1 MYNIFICNKF
11 VMGKLKKI
19 KVHIA
24 DDHKVLIDGIKAV
37 LKTEK
42 EIEVVGESL
51 NGEEVIDWYQTN
63 TSDVLVLDINMPK
76 VDGIKVLQYFKN
88 RESRPFVVVLSSYD
102 DIKLVKEVLKIGA
115 KGFLAKKCAGEQI
128 VEAIKTVSRGEQY
141 FSENIQTRILS
152 LFSDG
157 GSREDNLSEGAFFGS
172 LTNREKEILKLI
184 SNEYSSNEIAVSLNI
199 AVNTVETH
207 RKNLIKKLK
216 VKNVVG
222 LALYA
227 HKNQLI

>member
-1 MYNIFICNKF
+1 
-11 VMGKLKKI
+11 MGKLKKI
-19 KVHIA
+19 RVHIA

-42 EIEVVGESL
+42 DIEVVGCSY
-51 NGEEVIDWYQTN
+51 NGEDVLEWYDTN

-76 VDGIKVLQYFKN
+76 IDGIRVLQEFKK
-88 RESRPFVVVLSSYD
+88 RDSQPHIVILSSYD

-115 KGFLAKKCAGEQI
+115 KGFLAKKCAAEEI
-128 VEAIKTVSRGEQY
+128 VEAIKTVSHSEQY
-141 FSENIQTRILS
+141 FSDYIQNKLLTSFSGENGQQEKLNGSTF
-152 LFSDG
+152 FS
-157 GSREDNLSEGAFFGS
+157 S
-172 LTNREKEILKLI
+172 LTNREKEILALI
-184 SNEYSSNEIAVSLNI
+184 SNEYSTKEIASSLFI
-199 AVNTVETH
+199 SVNTVETH

-227 HKNQLI
+227 HKHQLI